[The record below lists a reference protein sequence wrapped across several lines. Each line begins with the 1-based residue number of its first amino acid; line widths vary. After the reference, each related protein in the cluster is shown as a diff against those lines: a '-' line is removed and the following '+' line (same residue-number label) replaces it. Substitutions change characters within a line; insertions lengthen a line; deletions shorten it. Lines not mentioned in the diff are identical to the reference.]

1 MQNKIIFCLLF
12 LLCLDAPAFAHR
24 INFETELHAPAVTVK
39 AFFSRTAPV
48 ANARVEIYAP
58 GSDQPFQTG
67 RTDKGGNFAFLPDN
81 QGTWKAE
88 IDDERGHT
96 GQVLISIHDDFFN
109 SSGDQAEPEG
119 EISQVEAPQ
128 AGQAGNAAPEIPLL
142 YRVIFGLSVIF
153 NITALAYVFRIRQE
167 INSRDG
173 R

>member
-48 ANARVEIYAP
+48 ANARVDIYAP
-58 GSDQPFQTG
+58 DSSLPFQTG
-67 RTDKGGNFAFLPDN
+67 RTDNGGNFAFLPDN
-81 QGTWKAE
+81 PGTWKAV

-96 GQVLISIHDDFFN
+96 GQVLISIHDGFFESPGN
-109 SSGDQAEPEG
+109 EAVPETV
-119 EISQVEAPQ
+119 SQIAVPQ
-128 AGQAGNAAPEIPLL
+128 AGQVENASSGVPLL
-142 YRVIFGLSVIF
+142 YRVIFGLSVIL

-167 INSRDG
+167 INSREG
-173 R
+173 RS